1 MFVSKQLS
9 ESKEVEPESD
19 QAEDGMET
27 VEEEEGSMDVDVGNT
42 SADVLEMSFC
52 ESLRV
57 RRDWPC
63 TVGCIG
69 LCLHVTREH
78 YLMVTSLCFTRM
90 YRRLCRTPRL
100 GVPTMSNTVLMMTAS
115 SWVSWGVWLVDPC
128 TSHVMVL

>member
-27 VEEEEGSMDVDVGNT
+27 VEEEEGSMEVDVGNT

-52 ESLRV
+52 DSLRV
-57 RRDWPC
+57 RKDWHC
-63 TVGCIG
+63 TMRMFSA
-69 LCLHVTREH
+69 LTSN
-78 YLMVTSLCFTRM
+78 YLMVTSLCFTRT
-90 YRRLCRTPRL
+90 YRQLCRTLRL

-115 SWVSWGVWLVDPC
+115 NWVSWGCGWE
-128 TSHVMVL
+128 THVCLM

>member
-57 RRDWPC
+57 RTDWPC
-63 TVGCIG
+63 TVGCID
-69 LCLHVTREH
+69 LHLHVSREITSWLH
-78 YLMVTSLCFTRM
+78 HCVSPERTDSCAKPRGWVYLL
-90 YRRLCRTPRL
+90 
-100 GVPTMSNTVLMMTAS
+100 
-115 SWVSWGVWLVDPC
+115 
-128 TSHVMVL
+128 